1 MNVDFTVIFTV
12 VLSSIATGVSIA
24 SFILWFREAE
34 NLNKIKTKFE
44 VFERE
49 HEALMNNNRRC
60 MICKDRRDK
69 I

>member
-12 VLSSIATGVSIA
+12 VLSSIATGVSIV
-24 SFILWFREAE
+24 SLILWFRESE
-34 NLNKIKTKFE
+34 NFNKMKIKFE

-49 HEALMNNNRRC
+49 HDALMNNNRRC